1 MASSVEARGAWSN
14 VEDVVLCEC
23 WVKVSYCPI
32 SGNEIKFSQMWK
44 KIHEEFVE
52 RFGSGRTETALAS
65 RWKILNKE
73 LGKWRDAL
81 AKARE
86 NHRSGQNLTNE
97 IVQAQMWFGATGQGK
112 NTFQH
117 QECWEIVKNC
127 SRFKIICTTPPVMLN
142 ETPLHDLSTTDS
154 PLDSPMDQD
163 SPRPRAPRPIG
174 RKAAKAKKGSTS
186 NNECAQFLEQMAKN
200 SALRLERE
208 LKREEVDKARE
219 EAFSIQRA
227 KAQEQD
233 MEDREMKIMAMD
245 TTHMSPDTKSYWKMK
260 RRDVMRR
267 KLFHDD
273 GPSNTDGLNDGNL

>member
-1 MASSVEARGAWSN
+1 MASSVEAGGSWTT
-14 VEDVVLCEC
+14 VEDIVLCES
-23 WVKVSYCPI
+23 WVKVSHCPI
-32 SGNEIKFSQMWK
+32 TGNEMKFSHMWR
-44 KIHEEFVE
+44 KIHEEFAA
-52 RFGSGRTETALAS
+52 RSGSTWTEMALQS

-81 AKARE
+81 TKARD
-86 NHRSGQNLTNE
+86 NMRSGQNLTDE
-97 IVQAQMWFGATGQGK
+97 IIQAQMWFGATGQGK
-112 NTFQH
+112 KSFQSH
-117 QECWEIVKNC
+117 QCWEIVKNC
-127 SRFKIICTTPPVMLN
+127 SRFKIICTVPEVVLN
-142 ETPLHDLSTTDS
+142 ETPLHDSSTT
-154 PLDSPMDQD
+154 DSPMDQD
-163 SPRPRAPRPIG
+163 SPLPRAPRPIG

-208 LKREEVDKARE
+208 LKREEVDKARL

-227 KAQEQD
+227 KAEEQD

-273 GPSNTDGLNDGNL
+273 GPSNTDWLNDGNH